1 MRNKFL
7 IIGLAM
13 NSFAFGQSDST
24 CVAITTKNIS
34 CKIKVNVDTTNYC
47 HHHNP
52 NLVNVNRCN
61 GVSKSSNEQC
71 KLKTKHE
78 SGLCHHHRPK
88 ND

>member
-47 HHHNP
+47 HHHSP

-61 GVSKSSNEQC
+61 GISKSSNEQC

-88 ND
+88 NN